1 VVHTCEAQTIEHG
14 RLIRDSPRDPLKG
27 HTTWTASDVSWIP
40 EDNPEFA
47 LNPDS
52 NWYDVELCAPI
63 ADTTAFQDAPT
74 PVKTKK
80 KKSLRSVRFTS
91 ADFVLDVVDF
101 SWLEKA
107 SCILEAKLSKPIS

>member
-1 VVHTCEAQTIEHG
+1 VFVGRRTTFACPNAASPHTEVPAQESMHG
-14 RLIRDSPRDPLKG
+14 S
-27 HTTWTASDVSWIP
+27 TV
-40 EDNPEFA
+40 
-47 LNPDS
+47 
-52 NWYDVELCAPI
+52 

-80 KKSLRSVRFTS
+80 KSLRSVCFTS